1 MCWVALDCP
10 CVYVKSHILCKM
22 FFHGPVV
29 SRDEQNMNKDHPLP
43 FFMLHLSGNVPVC
56 VVRLASFYGAY
67 CRLYPPC
74 YSTEYHWFMISIMV
88 LLGHIPAAASCTK
101 VENFN
106 FAKHQQA
113 DRTSRFLGF
122 CFQDLKSTIP
132 EKRLSVLP
140 MTVLIWTLH
149 YVLSM
154 LCLPPYFHAD
164 VISGIHTQLLS
175 STGSVHIVG
184 LEGEVKS
191 NRPPPHDTTFSH
203 DIESIGEN
211 IHCQFSGGSYC
222 TRLELSTNSVCL
234 SVQCILRTR
243 CWQCGV
249 TAGREEDMVSV
260 KCWKKPPTTGRS
272 TGWCRQRST
281 TCFQLA

>member
-122 CFQDLKSTIP
+122 CFQDLKSIIP
-132 EKRLSVLP
+132 EKKTFSSAHNCVNMNSALCFVHVVSASIFPRWCNQWYSHSASL
-140 MTVLIWTLH
+140 LH
-149 YVLSM
+149 RVGTYSW
-154 LCLPPYFHAD
+154 
-164 VISGIHTQLLS
+164 SGGRGEEQQASTTRHHLLS
-175 STGSVHIVG
+175 WYWVYRWEH
-184 LEGEVKS
+184 
-191 NRPPPHDTTFSH
+191 P
-203 DIESIGEN
+203 
-211 IHCQFSGGSYC
+211 
-222 TRLELSTNSVCL
+222 LS
-234 SVQCILRTR
+234 
-243 CWQCGV
+243 
-249 TAGREEDMVSV
+249 
-260 KCWKKPPTTGRS
+260 
-272 TGWCRQRST
+272 
-281 TCFQLA
+281 FQWGFISFTIRAQH